1 MQLKKLYVL
10 LTLIPLLFLYHCDN
24 QPDKTT
30 LSLDGVEISFN
41 VQGKGKPAIIL
52 IHGWTN
58 NKTIWDDQVA
68 YFLEK
73 YKVVTIDLAGHGESG
88 DKRENWTMS
97 AFGNDVV
104 AVINELKLKEVIL
117 VGFSMGGPI
126 VIEATKKISEKVKG
140 IILVDTLKDIEQKR
154 QMDMV
159 DTMYE
164 GLLQMI
170 NNPAPDMFKGSYFNR
185 NIEVN
190 FERAL
195 TMYDTVSTVGW
206 KESLMGIFHWYNEE
220 STTSLKKINSPII
233 AINSDQSPTN
243 SEALKQYI
251 PSFKAKIMEN
261 TGHVVMWDAPD
272 EFNQLLDESIMEFS
286 K

>member
-73 YKVVTIDLAGHGESG
+73 YKIVTIDLAGHGESG

-117 VGFSMGGPI
+117 VGFSMGGPV

>member
-73 YKVVTIDLAGHGESG
+73 YKIVTIDLAGHGESG